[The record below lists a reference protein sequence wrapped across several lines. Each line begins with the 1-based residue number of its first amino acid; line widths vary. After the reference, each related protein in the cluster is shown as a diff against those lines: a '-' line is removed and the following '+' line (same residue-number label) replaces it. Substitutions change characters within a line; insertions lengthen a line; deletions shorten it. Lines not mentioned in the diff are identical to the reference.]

1 VFDGRVTCA
10 LTPVRPTRAE
20 REEEK
25 RLTAA
30 RRARPETFAA
40 HTDLPQPSMPSARE
54 LAGGTDVYDAIRQGS
69 QNTNRMSV
77 VHAAT
82 VSSSAT
88 WPALAEAGARAHEKP
103 IPPEPANGGIPPDAA
118 LALGVEGRVVSPV
131 ALREAVGL
139 AAYARHFVPSHAP
152 DAFLQMQR
160 SRRLASLAA
169 ADASARLAT
178 PEQKKL
184 LAGVLHDVLADPATR
199 REFETLKREPPEYYR
214 PERAGEATNEATSE
228 KASFAPVVFAEEAS
242 RLDDASDASASARE
256 EALPDELDESV
267 FEGVSLFEGEKEKAR
282 RKGSAAAWADGDT
295 TGFPSDAAVDP
306 RETARACV
314 NPEFRELAE
323 WTVEATL
330 FNLVRELEAA
340 RAEEAAFDG
349 VGDDAVRWDSAGE
362 DSFEYDGRSEEE

>member
-1 VFDGRVTCA
+1 MPRAFVERKMPTMI
-10 LTPVRPTRAE
+10 VR
-20 REEEK
+20 
-25 RLTAA
+25 LAA
-30 RRARPETFAA
+30 
-40 HTDLPQPSMPSARE
+40 
-54 LAGGTDVYDAIRQGS
+54 
-69 QNTNRMSV
+69 
-77 VHAAT
+77 AAT
-82 VSSSAT
+82 
-88 WPALAEAGARAHEKP
+88 
-103 IPPEPANGGIPPDAA
+103 PDAT
-118 LALGVEGRVVSPV
+118 VQVSQV

-214 PERAGEATNEATSE
+214 PERAGEATSE
-228 KASFAPVVFAEEAS
+228 KAPSKEEAS
-242 RLDDASDASASARE
+242 RLDDTSDASARE

-267 FEGVSLFEGEKEKAR
+267 FEGVFESVGDVPEKEKAEKGR
-282 RKGSAAAWADGDT
+282 RKGSAAAWVDGDT
-295 TGFPSDAAVDP
+295 TGFPSDVAVDP

-349 VGDDAVRWDSAGE
+349 VGGDAARWDSAGE
-362 DSFEYDGRSEEE
+362 ESFEYDGRSEEE